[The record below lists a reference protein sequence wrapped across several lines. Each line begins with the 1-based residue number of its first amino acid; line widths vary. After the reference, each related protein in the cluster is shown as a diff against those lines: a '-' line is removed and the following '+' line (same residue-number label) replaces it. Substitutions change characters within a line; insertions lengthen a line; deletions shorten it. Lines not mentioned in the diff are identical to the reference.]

1 MPWGWGGGGRGK
13 GERARLRIMHS
24 LAGQL
29 IGSTIVEDKG
39 SLPFLR
45 VFQQFIFFLE
55 SLILPIG
62 PFHNTN

>member
-1 MPWGWGGGGRGK
+1 
-13 GERARLRIMHS
+13 MHS

-45 VFQQFIFFLE
+45 VFQQFIFFRIAY
-55 SLILPIG
+55 SIDWPIS
-62 PFHNTN
+62 